1 MSSGIW
7 DDPMRLRDAE
17 MERRIPSVRDLDVDG
32 RRVFVRV
39 DFNVPL
45 KDGRVS
51 DDTRVRASLPT
62 LKMILER
69 GGRPVIAS
77 HLGRPKGKPVPGMS
91 LRPIASHLA
100 ALLGTTVHMAPDCVG
115 DEVES
120 LARGLV
126 KGEALLLEN
135 LRFHPQ
141 EETNDDA
148 FSRRLAALADLYV
161 NDAFGS
167 AHRAHA
173 SVVGITRH
181 LPMAAAGL
189 LMDAE
194 IAALTRLRDRPEKP
208 YAAVLGGAKVSDKI
222 DLILNLID
230 KVETVLIGGAMAYT
244 FMKARGIPIGASRS
258 EDDRIGHANDILARA
273 ASAGV
278 RLELPIDHVAARSS
292 EPGQAWRTTDG
303 PAIDDGFVGLDI
315 GPKTREAYA
324 RAVAPART
332 IFWNGPLG
340 LCEVPPYDE
349 GTRAMAR
356 AIAGAR
362 AFSVVGGGDSIAAI
376 NRLGLA
382 PSFSHLSTGGG
393 ASLEFLSGAELPGVG
408 ALAGAATRAASPPRT
423 PPAAGRRPGARG
435 EHRSR

>member
-1 MSSGIW
+1 MTTSGGTCTVWRMSSGIW
-7 DDPMRLRDAE
+7 GDPMRLRDAE
-17 MERRIPSVRDLDVDG
+17 MELRIPSVRDLDVGG

-62 LKMILER
+62 LPLILGR

-173 SVVGITRH
+173 SVVGVTRH

-208 YAAVLGGAKVSDKI
+208 YVAILGGAKVSDKI

-230 KVETVLIGGAMAYT
+230 KVDAILIGGAMAYT
-244 FMKARGIPIGASRS
+244 FLKAAGVPIGGSRS
-258 EDDRIGHANDILARA
+258 EDDRLDHANAILTRA
-273 ASAGV
+273 KNSGV
-278 RLELPIDHVAARSS
+278 RLQLPLDHVVAGSPD
-292 EPGQAWRTTDG
+292 PGAERRTTPG
-303 PAIDDGFVGLDI
+303 PAIEAGSIGLDV
-315 GPKTREAYA
+315 GPRTREAYA
-324 RAVAPART
+324 QAVAPART
-332 IFWNGPLG
+332 VFWNGPLG

-356 AIAGAR
+356 AIAAGK

-393 ASLEFLSGAELPGVG
+393 ASLEFLSGVELPGVA
-408 ALAGAATRAASPPRT
+408 ALAEDRPR
-423 PPAAGRRPGARG
+423 
-435 EHRSR
+435 